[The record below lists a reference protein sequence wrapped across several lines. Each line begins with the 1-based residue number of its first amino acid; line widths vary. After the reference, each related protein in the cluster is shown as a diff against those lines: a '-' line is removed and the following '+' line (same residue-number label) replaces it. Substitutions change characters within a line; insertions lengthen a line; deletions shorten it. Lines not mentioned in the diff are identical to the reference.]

1 MKKTKIFDT
10 TKASDC
16 LPFVVANEKRK
27 KIPVDKIQLNSSVRN
42 GFCQLRAIFLNSAIK
57 SAHN

>member
-1 MKKTKIFDT
+1 MKKMKIFYT

-16 LPFVVANEKRK
+16 LPFVVANEK
-27 KIPVDKIQLNSSVRN
+27 KIPVDKIQLNSSVRD
-42 GFCQLRAIFLNSAIK
+42 GFCQLQAIFLNSAIK